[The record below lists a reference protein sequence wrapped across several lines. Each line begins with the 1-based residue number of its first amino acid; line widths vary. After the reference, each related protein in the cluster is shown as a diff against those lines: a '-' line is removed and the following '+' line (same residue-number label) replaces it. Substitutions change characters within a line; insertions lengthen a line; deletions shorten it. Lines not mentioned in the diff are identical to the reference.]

1 MNPEEATLKG
11 MSDRPGGNVQ
21 AYDRIIVLVVAF
33 YVQDVYWGLCLYLLT
48 KVLLQGKEFNWI
60 GTKRGTLPPKLIGFI
75 NGRRQGVVSDYIQIG
90 DLEDVQYQ
98 DIKSEL

>member
-48 KVLLQGKEFNWI
+48 KVLL
-60 GTKRGTLPPKLIGFI
+60 
-75 NGRRQGVVSDYIQIG
+75 
-90 DLEDVQYQ
+90 
-98 DIKSEL
+98 